1 MIYLEKHFIQSRV
14 SSLKSHEQNLRWLK
28 EHKVKAEK
36 IVNFGCSIGG
46 ETLALMWVL
55 DGIEAVGIDKDE
67 NAIYQA
73 QNTLTETKREVN
85 RIQRLLEY
93 YPNDVDVSEKSWWD
107 NIVPGFFK
115 LDLKGEYLVQDI
127 TRPIKLPTGYFDISC
142 CRFVLNH
149 IWYDEY
155 RKKAKEDTLFA
166 IQEMARV
173 VRHGGIIAMSEPIYL
188 SGKPKLNFPKLFK
201 EVGLE
206 LIYESEEE
214 VDGPQGKGIVAEYI
228 IKKVVKT

>member
-1 MIYLEKHFIQSRV
+1 MIYLDKQFIQCRM
-14 SSLKSHEQNLRWLK
+14 SSLKSHEQNLQWLK
-28 EHKVKAEK
+28 ELKVKGEK
-36 IVNFGCSIGG
+36 IVNFGCNIGG

-55 DGIEAVGIDKDE
+55 DGIEAVGIDKNE
-67 NAIYQA
+67 SAINQA
-73 QNTLTETKREVN
+73 NNTLTETKREVN
-85 RIQRLLEY
+85 RIQCLLEY
-93 YPNDVDVSEKSWWD
+93 YPNGVDVDEKSWWD
-107 NIVPGFFK
+107 NIVPEFLK
-115 LDLKGEYLVQDI
+115 SDLKVEYLLQDI

-155 RKKAKEDTLFA
+155 RKKAKEDTQFA

-173 VRHGGIIAMSEPIYL
+173 VRLGGIIAISEPIYI

-206 LIYESEEE
+206 LIYGSEEE
-214 VDGPQGKGIVAEYI
+214 VDGPQGEGIVAEYI
-228 IKKVVKT
+228 CKKVLKT